1 MLGGNSQ
8 ARSSFAQGREE
19 TPGFLADL
27 SYARQMAVFSRVSA
41 EAVFL
46 LFCSR
51 VNAIFFSVFFDVFLV
66 FFFVFLCFGGGVFV
80 LLGFF
85 FVCFSRVSANFFLG
99 LFFSRWRKQSREFLL
114 WN

>member
-1 MLGGNSQ
+1 MAAGFVQGSKKRQHQAPKYVPKCNPKANWGGKYQ
-8 ARSSFAQGREE
+8 FESSAGLIRE
-19 TPGFLADL
+19 GIYKFLSHLRWDKE
-27 SYARQMAVFSRVSA
+27 MI
-41 EAVFL
+41 
-46 LFCSR
+46 
-51 VNAIFFSVFFDVFLV
+51 IFFGV
-66 FFFVFLCFGGGVFV
+66 FFVFLCFGGGVFV